1 MAAYINRTLAY
12 SNSMNISRNV
22 STDEQISSPL
32 QIFGK
37 AKKQINEIF
46 VDILSYVAE
55 ASERIKDV
63 NDKCPNVINTNEL
76 KSIIDYEF
84 KVKGICEVLTRDH
97 MKVAFFGRT
106 SNGKSTV
113 VNAMLG
119 DKVLPSG
126 IGHTTNCF
134 LQVEGSQ
141 SGEAYLVTEG
151 SNEKQN
157 VESVSHLA
165 HALNHEKQL
174 NEKELVHVYWPKDR
188 CVLLRDDVA
197 LVDSPGVDVTPH
209 LDDWIDNHCIDAD
222 VFVLVANAES
232 TLMVTEKNF
241 FHKVSSKLS
250 KPNIFIL
257 NNRWDASANEP
268 EFLDQ
273 VRKQHMERATDFLV
287 KELKVCTTEEASSR
301 IFFISAKEVLQARVQ
316 ERKGLSLN
324 SGALAEGFSTRYMEF
339 EEFERRFEECIS
351 KSAIKTKFLNHSQ
364 QGKHL
369 IKDML
374 KIMDTIYN
382 RSQEQ
387 KNLKL
392 NEIKKCQEK
401 LNYTEQSLISITN
414 EMKMKIHQM
423 VDDVEDKVSKAL
435 SDEIR
440 RLSVLVDEFN
450 LPFHSDPLVLNAY
463 KKELH
468 SYVESGLGSNLRARL
483 STALALNIDQSQKEM
498 IEKMSALL
506 PEEKRNIRLR
516 NPQREPFEVLYRLN
530 CDNLC
535 RDFHEHLEFKF
546 SWGLSTLFGR
556 VASFTSWSSWSSNQS
571 RIMMSPQSNNQS
583 QSNNPLINAFDGTHN
598 STIEHNLPVISRI
611 LAASL
616 GTQGA
621 MGGLIFAGF
630 MLKTVGWRLII
641 ATGGIYGCLYLY
653 ERLSWT
659 TKAKEREFKRQY
671 VHHATS
677 KLRLIVD
684 LTSANCSHQVQQE
697 LSTTFAQLCELVD
710 RSATDLNDEMK
721 NLDGKLRILS
731 KSTEVSKMLMNKGD
745 VLKAELKQ
753 FDDTFLS

>member
-1 MAAYINRTLAY
+1 MAAYINRTIGFGDSLVTPR
-12 SNSMNISRNV
+12 SPLS
-22 STDEQISSPL
+22 DEQISSPL
-32 QIFGK
+32 QVFGQ
-37 AKKQINEIF
+37 AKKQINKIF
-46 VDILSYVAE
+46 VDVQDYVAD
-55 ASERIKDV
+55 ASERMIDV
-63 NDKCPNVINTNEL
+63 NKLCPDVINENEL
-76 KSIIDYEF
+76 KSMLDYRS

-119 DKVLPSG
+119 EKVLPSG

-141 SGEAYLVTEG
+141 TGEAYLVTEG

-157 VESVSHLA
+157 VESVTHLA
-165 HALNHEKQL
+165 HALNYEKQL
-174 NEKELVHVYWPKDR
+174 NEKELVHVYWPKDK
-188 CVLLRDDVA
+188 CSLLRDDVA

-209 LDDWIDNHCIDAD
+209 LDDWIDAHCIDAD

-241 FHKVSSKLS
+241 FHKVSTKLS

-287 KELKVCTTEEASSR
+287 KELKVCTPEEAVSR
-301 IFFISAKEVLQARVQ
+301 VFFISAKEVLQARVK
-316 ERKGLSLN
+316 ERSGFPLN
-324 SGALAEGFSTRYMEF
+324 SGALADGFGARYLEF
-339 EEFERRFEECIS
+339 EDFERKFEECIS

-369 IKDML
+369 VKEML
-374 KIMDTIYN
+374 KIMETIHN

-387 KNLKL
+387 THLKMCQ
-392 NEIKKCQEK
+392 KKEFQEK
-401 LNYTEQSLISITN
+401 LNFIEQQLISITN
-414 EMKMKIHQM
+414 QMKMKIHQM

-435 SDEIR
+435 NDEIR

-450 LPFHSDPLVLNAY
+450 LPFHPEALVLNVY

-468 SYVESGLGSNLRARL
+468 SHVEAGLGSNLRARL
-483 STALALNIDQSQKEM
+483 STALAMNIDQSQREM
-498 IEKMSALL
+498 IDKMSTLL
-506 PEEKRNIRLR
+506 PEDKRNINVT
-516 NPQREPFEVLYRLN
+516 NPKREPFEVLYRLH

-535 RDFHEHLEFKF
+535 GDFHEQLEFKF
-546 SWGLSTLFGR
+546 SWGLSKLVTR
-556 VASFTSWSSWSSNQS
+556 VSSLANWSRNQS
-571 RIMMSPQSNNQS
+571 RVLISPSHNPSTSAVDGSFNNFDQS
-583 QSNNPLINAFDGTHN
+583 LAV
-598 STIEHNLPVISRI
+598 EKNLSMISRVV
-611 LAASL
+611 AASV
-616 GTQGA
+616 GTQGTV
-621 MGGLIFAGF
+621 GGLVLAGF

-641 ATGGIYGCLYLY
+641 AAGSIYGVLYLY

-671 VHHATS
+671 VDHATA

-697 LSTTFAQLCELVD
+697 LSTTFARLCQLVD
-710 RSATDLNDEMK
+710 ESASNLNDEMK
-721 NLDGKLRILS
+721 NLDRELS
-731 KSTEVSKMLMNKGD
+731 MLTKSTEIAKVLRNKAD
-745 VLKAELKQ
+745 LLKVELKQ
-753 FDDTFLS
+753 FDDTFLSVKN

>member
-1 MAAYINRTLAY
+1 MASNINRTLEY
-12 SNSMNISRNV
+12 SNPMNISHNL
-22 STDEQISSPL
+22 STDEKISSPL
-32 QIFGK
+32 QNFGK
-37 AKKQINEIF
+37 AKKQINNIF
-46 VDILSYVAE
+46 VDLLCYVAE

-63 NDKCPNVINTNEL
+63 NDKCPDVINTNEL

-84 KVKGICEVLTRDH
+84 KVKGISEVLTRDH

-141 SGEAYLVTEG
+141 NGDAYLVIEG
-151 SNEKQN
+151 SNERQN

-188 CVLLRDDVA
+188 CVLLRDDVV

-257 NNRWDASANEP
+257 NNRWDASANES
-268 EFLDQ
+268 EFLDP
-273 VRKQHMERATDFLV
+273 VRKQHTERATDFLV
-287 KELKVCTTEEASSR
+287 KELKVCTAEEASTR

-316 ERKGLSLN
+316 ERKGLASN
-324 SGALAEGFSTRYMEF
+324 SGALAEGFSIRYMEF

-364 QGKHL
+364 EGKHL

-374 KIMDTIYN
+374 KIMDIIYN

-392 NEIKKCQEK
+392 NEIEKCQEK
-401 LNYTEQSLISITN
+401 LNYTEQSLISITK
-414 EMKMKIHQM
+414 EMKTKIHQM
-423 VDDVEDKVSKAL
+423 VNDVEKKVSKAL
-435 SDEIR
+435 SLEIR
-440 RLSVLVDEFN
+440 RLSVLVNEFSF
-450 LPFHSDPLVLNAY
+450 PFHSDPLVLNAY

-483 STALALNIDQSQKEM
+483 STALALNIDESQKEM

-516 NPQREPFEVLYRLN
+516 NPQREPFEVFYRLN

-546 SWGLSTLFGR
+546 SWGLSKLFGR
-556 VASFTSWSSWSSNQS
+556 VRSFSTSWSYYYSRTIMSSQF
-571 RIMMSPQSNNQS
+571 NNQS
-583 QSNNPLINAFDGTHN
+583 NVSINTFNRLHGVTM
-598 STIEHNLPVISRI
+598 ERNLSVISRI
-611 LAASL
+611 LLTSL
-616 GTQGA
+616 GTPGA
-621 MGGLIFAGF
+621 MGLFIFAGF
-630 MLKTVGWRLII
+630 MIKTVGWRLMVVNG
-641 ATGGIYGCLYLY
+641 ATYGCLYLY
-653 ERLSWT
+653 ERMSWT

-671 VHHATS
+671 VRHATS
-677 KLRLIVD
+677 KLRMIVE
-684 LTSANCSHQVQQE
+684 LTSTNCSYQVQQK
-697 LSTTFAQLCELVD
+697 LSTFLAQLCELVD
-710 RSATDLNDEMK
+710 MSATDLIDEMK
-721 NLDGKLRILS
+721 SLDGKLRILS
-731 KSTEVSKMLMNKGD
+731 KLTEVSKMLRNKGA
-745 VLKAELKQ
+745 VLKADLKQ
-753 FDDTFLS
+753 FEDTFLSK